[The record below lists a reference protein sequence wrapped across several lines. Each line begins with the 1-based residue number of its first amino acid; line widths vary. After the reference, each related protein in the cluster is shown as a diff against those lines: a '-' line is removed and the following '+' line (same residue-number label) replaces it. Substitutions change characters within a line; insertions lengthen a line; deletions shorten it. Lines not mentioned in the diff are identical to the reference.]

1 MKHTDTIALQG
12 SIADMRQRIAA
23 EQAAMHKVRLGVAR
37 WRNTPAPQDADAPP
51 SPASQ
56 THWHAEAQCQFMC
69 WLELGGFAH
78 ADAAADNVS
87 APPWPIRRP
96 TAAPTPATTQQRRR
110 PGKQALCPRTVTA
123 APPERATIGP
133 AMPCPRMPVL
143 PARPDHALHDAS
155 PPGTDDAQKGT
166 AALRR
171 RSQAPSGLQ

>member
-12 SIADMRQRIAA
+12 SIADIRQRIAA

-78 ADAAADNVS
+78 ADAVVDNVS
-87 APPWPIRRP
+87 APAMADTPPDISASSANSGSN
-96 TAAPTPATTQQRRR
+96 TAAAPA
-110 PGKQALCPRTVTA
+110 P
-123 APPERATIGP
+123 
-133 AMPCPRMPVL
+133 L
-143 PARPDHALHDAS
+143 PAHCN
-155 PPGTDDAQKGT
+155 GC
-166 AALRR
+166 AA
-171 RSQAPSGLQ
+171 